1 MHAAQNYIKT
11 FPDSGLTP
19 ALTRKIASRTVT
31 HSPTGN
37 LQVQTPTP
45 RPDPESTQTPP
56 MPQVTAQ
63 SSSCKPAAPAP
74 KKVRFLT
81 QPETIVPVK
90 SKPEPL
96 ATNTHNPGNDG
107 AFVQRAVQNSPES
120 SSAGTESQH
129 SVSAQPDTN
138 NTDNASTDRAESVLG
153 RQSQPEPGYRARY
166 GGKGMFLKHMQEHGI
181 PVPDFRCLEIA
192 QTQALENLPVSVAT
206 VARIIPGIQSRCS
219 GSTTSLHE
227 LKTLVNATADQQL
240 REQQLAALSTFIA
253 GETFYQLVKDH
264 PTARSMQQLFEELCQ
279 DQPEQKII
287 VRSSGA
293 REDGYG
299 DAQAG
304 KYESLVH
311 GEDDIVRTCLKVL
324 ASGYRP
330 EVCASSMPAPM
341 ALIMQ
346 HCVDCRFG
354 GVAMS
359 YTDLKDKRIQIE
371 FVPGQPKGAVA
382 GQFGITPH
390 RCTISRGHNIT
401 PVYTAGNVTNTFVLD
416 PQGNNTAAE
425 RLAPIADGQSQTL
438 PESSVRQLYNY
449 IEQLENLLGCPV
461 DVEFAINH
469 QGEVVILQVR
479 PMTRLCGGRQFSAA
493 RPAEFICS
501 GRLVSEGLCQGPLIR
516 LQPGESSRHIP
527 QGAIIMAPHCELWM
541 LAPEVLAKAGGF
553 VFQQGGSGDHVA
565 ISLLQAGK
573 PCVITG
579 TDEAAG
585 EGLEGQQVTLVCGQ
599 FDQQPGAF
607 LLAGS
612 QYEQFAESMLPAV
625 SGDFSTA
632 IAYTDQWQPAE
643 HSPMRVD
650 EQFRELNRLNGL
662 LLHYF
667 SRDRLL
673 NQCLSPDNN
682 LLLSMSP
689 QRAEV
694 LLKLEEEIAH
704 LLADTNALLLGYE
717 QYLLTG
723 AKGEDATD
731 KITTALDSLE
741 VLKGRV
747 NQIQQRVATQL
758 VAVTAGLTTAQE
770 LLPDPVCFRQWRMD
784 CVALRDSL
792 LQLSLPRQ
800 ADEVDS
806 IHDIVFLIHQWFVDM
821 LGDIAVASGQ
831 GETIKKSKKLTMVHF
846 PSPNSVD
853 IFTDECAAALEGFG
867 SDNTVLN
874 MDGVCIINTQINYHK
889 GVIEVMADGPGGK
902 GRTLKV
908 RMVDDFNSR
917 WVTSSNPKGRDGKC
931 KRFFNLALLM
941 NAVASSHPGQSCNI
955 AINESIG
962 EIVCEIN
969 RVPSINRLR
978 DQLLMAINL
987 LNNSNNE
994 DIRFYRP
1001 TPGMPSFDNFTGIK
1015 FHIDSLDKVDSQ
1027 WILKCSLF
1035 SIGFSCEGKDIPDLL
1050 CTLLGEG
1057 PQSKL
1062 IRFAATRVPQFSHE
1076 LPELSDDDFTHNQ
1089 ECIKLL
1095 LILRPQVM
1103 IPLVK
1108 AKTDWLSDK
1117 QLMLPLVKLNG
1128 LLLEYLPS
1136 ELKQDKEVVLNA
1148 ATHTPEALQHADE
1161 KFWDDPEV
1169 LRAAANACQE
1179 LFFNMVQAMSGKKI
1193 LRNAMLQLLD
1203 LNMRYLSFLD
1213 WRPYG
1218 DDPTIMLGLV
1228 KCGESYYMSEALS
1241 DTLKDDTAFFKM
1253 AMDIDPKVIKYAS
1266 ERIRNDHGMV

>member
-1 MHAAQNYIKT
+1 M
-11 FPDSGLTP
+11 
-19 ALTRKIASRTVT
+19 
-31 HSPTGN
+31 
-37 LQVQTPTP
+37 
-45 RPDPESTQTPP
+45 
-56 MPQVTAQ
+56 
-63 SSSCKPAAPAP
+63 
-74 KKVRFLT
+74 
-81 QPETIVPVK
+81 
-90 SKPEPL
+90 
-96 ATNTHNPGNDG
+96 
-107 AFVQRAVQNSPES
+107 
-120 SSAGTESQH
+120 
-129 SVSAQPDTN
+129 
-138 NTDNASTDRAESVLG
+138 
-153 RQSQPEPGYRARY
+153 
-166 GGKGMFLKHMQEHGI
+166 
-181 PVPDFRCLEIA
+181 
-192 QTQALENLPVSVAT
+192 ENLPLSVAS
-206 VARIIPGIQSRCS
+206 VARVIPDIQSLCS

-227 LKTLVNATADQQL
+227 LKTRVNATTDQQL
-240 REQQLAALSTFIA
+240 RKQQLAALSAFIA

-264 PTARSMQQLFEELCQ
+264 PTARAMQQLFEELCQ
-279 DQPEQKII
+279 EQPDRKII

-330 EVCASSMPAPM
+330 EVCASTMPAPM
-341 ALIMQ
+341 ALVMQ

-359 YTDLKDKRIQIE
+359 YTGFKDNRVQIE

-390 RCTISRGHNIT
+390 RYTISRGHNIT
-401 PVYTAGNVTNTFVLD
+401 PVYTAGNVTSTFVLD

-438 PESSVRQLYNY
+438 PESSVRQLYRY

-565 ISLLQAGK
+565 ITLLQAGK
-573 PCVITG
+573 PCVVTG

-599 FDQQPGAF
+599 FDQQSGAF

-612 QYEQFAESMLPAV
+612 QVDQFAESMLPTV

-673 NQCLSPDNN
+673 NQCLSSDNN

-704 LLADTNALLLGYE
+704 LLADTDALLLGYE

-723 AKGEDATD
+723 AKGEETTE
-731 KITTALDSLE
+731 KITTALASLE

-747 NQIQQRVATQL
+747 NQIQKRVATQL

-831 GETIKKSKKLTMVHF
+831 GETIKKSKKVTMVNF
-846 PSPNSVD
+846 PSPHSAD
-853 IFTDECAAALEGFG
+853 MLGDKCATALEEYGVH
-867 SDNTVLN
+867 NTVLN
-874 MDGVCIINTQINYHK
+874 MDGVCIINTKIKYHK
-889 GVIEVMADGPGGK
+889 GVIEVIENGPGGK
-902 GRTLKV
+902 GRTLKI
-908 RMVDDFNSR
+908 RMVDDFRSASDLESGA
-917 WVTSSNPKGRDGKC
+917 WLEGKL
-931 KRFFNLALLM
+931 KRFFELALLM
-941 NAVASSHPGQSCNI
+941 NAVAKSHPGQSCDI

-962 EIVCEIN
+962 EIVCEIS
-969 RVPSINRLR
+969 RVPSINQLQ
-978 DQLLMAINL
+978 DQLLTAIKL
-987 LNNSNNE
+987 LNKSTNE
-994 DIRFYRP
+994 DMCFSRP
-1001 TPGMPSFDNFTGIK
+1001 VSGMPLINNFTELK
-1015 FHIDSLDKVDSQ
+1015 SHIGNLDREDDQ
-1027 WILKCSLF
+1027 WILRSRLFDIGSDRLFKEISDLLCSLF
-1035 SIGFSCEGKDIPDLL
+1035 GAGKKSNI
-1050 CTLLGEG
+1050 
-1057 PQSKL
+1057 
-1062 IRFAATRVPQFSHE
+1062 IRFASRMSEKKHE
-1076 LPELSDDDFTHNQ
+1076 SPELSDDDFTYNQ
-1089 ECIKLL
+1089 ECIQTF
-1095 LILRPQVM
+1095 LIVRPQV
-1103 IPLVK
+1103 IISQIK
-1108 AKTDWLSDK
+1108 AKTDWLSNK

-1128 LLLEYLPS
+1128 RLLEYLS
-1136 ELKQDKEVVLNA
+1136 CELKQDREIVLNA
-1148 ATHTPEALQHADE
+1148 AAHAPEALLHADE

-1169 LRAAANACQE
+1169 LRAAANACKDD
-1179 LFFNMVQAMSGKKI
+1179 FIIAVQQMSRKK
-1193 LRNAMLQLLD
+1193 LVKNAMLQLLAYPITPP
-1203 LNMRYLSFLD
+1203 LGYFE
-1213 WRPYG
+1213 WEPYG
-1218 DDPTIMLGLV
+1218 DDKSIMHGLV
-1228 KCGESYYMSEALS
+1228 KNGEPELMSKALSEALR
-1241 DTLKDDTAFFKM
+1241 DDTDFFNK
-1253 AMDIDPKVIKYAS
+1253 AKDINKTVIRYAS
-1266 ERIRNDHGMV
+1266 ERIRNDYGMV